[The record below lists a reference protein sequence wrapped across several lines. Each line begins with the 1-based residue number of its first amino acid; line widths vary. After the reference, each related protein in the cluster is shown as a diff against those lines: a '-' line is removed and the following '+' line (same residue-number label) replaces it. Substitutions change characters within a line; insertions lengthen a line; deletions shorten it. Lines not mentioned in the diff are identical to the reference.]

1 MNHRRR
7 NTLTLLLVWVSTLV
21 LAACQPGGVNVVH
34 IYTSFPMRG
43 PRIGSGIVKGIQLA
57 FDEID
62 SQIGN
67 YQIVLIVLDD
77 GDELGQWNGDV
88 ETTNVRRAVDDP
100 SAVAYIG
107 PMNSGAAQLSIPITN
122 RAGMVQISPSTT
134 WPGLTK
140 EGFAQG
146 QPGIFYP
153 TGRHTFF
160 RTCPTDNLQGPAG
173 ALWAKDLGFHSFYVL
188 DDGEAYGA
196 GIATLFARRAEQIG
210 LVNKGRQTIDK
221 TATDFTTVLQQVKN
235 ARPDM
240 VYFGG
245 TVATGGGLI
254 LKQMRAMGVTA
265 AFMGPDALVDTTIF
279 QTDEAGVTAE
289 GMYATFV
296 GSPPNALDTPDG
308 KKFYNDFKAK
318 YGAEPEAYA
327 QDGYEA
333 AQVVI
338 AAVRQAKQ
346 VDRAD
351 VLAGV
356 AATHDFMGTSGTFSF
371 DVSGD
376 TSLAMVS
383 GNVAHD
389 GAFEFAKVLNVL
401 P

>member
-1 MNHRRR
+1 MNRWRRG
-7 NTLTLLLVWVSTLV
+7 TSILLALWVSTLV
-21 LAACQPGGVNVVH
+21 LAACQSGSVNVLH

-62 SQIGN
+62 SQIGK

-88 ETTNVRRAVDDP
+88 ETANVQRAVDDP
-100 SAVAYIG
+100 AAVAYIG

-122 RAGMVQISPSTT
+122 RAGMAQISPSTT

-153 TGRHTFF
+153 TGKRTFF
-160 RTCPTDNLQGPAG
+160 RTCPTDDMQGPAG
-173 ALWAKDLGFHSFYVL
+173 ALWAKDLGFNSFYVL

-221 TATDFTTVLQQVKN
+221 TATDFTAVLQQVKK
-235 ARPDM
+235 AQPDM

-254 LKQMRAMGVTA
+254 LKQLRAMGLKA
-265 AFMGPDALVDTTIF
+265 AFMGPDALVDSTIF
-279 QTDEAGVTAE
+279 QTDEAGEAAE

-296 GSPPNALDTPDG
+296 GSPPSTLDTPAG
-308 KKFYNDFKAK
+308 KKFYEDFKAK
-318 YGAEPEAYA
+318 YGEEPEAYA
-327 QDGYEA
+327 QYGYDA
-333 AQVVI
+333 ARVVI
-338 AAVRQAKQ
+338 AAIQQAKQ

-351 VLAGV
+351 VLTGV
-356 AATHDFMGTSGTFSF
+356 AATHDFVGASGTFSF
-371 DVSGD
+371 NVSGD
-376 TSLAMVS
+376 TSLTTVS